1 MDKNTVFKQVL
12 DENKDRIFRICS
24 AYERNSDDRDD
35 LYQEILI
42 NIWKNLDKFEGRSAI
57 STWIYRIAVNTSLM
71 HVKKESKRNSI
82 KTELNENTPDI
93 TESSAEE
100 REEKIITGSKIE
112 ILYECINRLGSLD
125 KLIISMVLE
134 DLSYKEI
141 ADVTGLTVNNTGV
154 RINRIK
160 KELLKLME
168 GKMSA
173 EKMNGGNMNY
183 GN

>member
-1 MDKNTVFKQVL
+1 MDKNTLFKQVL
-12 DENKDRIFRICS
+12 DENKDRIYRICC
-24 AYERNSDDRDD
+24 AYERNSADRDD

-42 NIWKNLDKFEGRSAI
+42 NIWNNLEKFEGRSAI

-71 HVKKESKRNSI
+71 HVKKESRRSNFNNELDENSLSI
-82 KTELNENTPDI
+82 A
-93 TESSAEE
+93 ESSSEE
-100 REEKIITGSKIE
+100 REEKINTGAKIDK
-112 ILYECINRLGSLD
+112 LYECINRLPSLD
-125 KLIISMVLE
+125 KLIISMVLD

-141 ADVTGLTVNNTGV
+141 AEVTGMTVNNTGV

-168 GKMSA
+168 
-173 EKMNGGNMNY
+173 EEHIY